1 MNDDRTHLDLAERA
15 RRAADH
21 AYAPYSGFR
30 VGAAVVDAEGTVYTG
45 ANVENAAYGS
55 TICAE
60 GSAIAHAVSS
70 GARRLTTMAVAC
82 VDAPSLADAYP
93 CGECRQRMHEFGVE
107 TVVVA
112 TAGGEVRAHPLAE
125 LLPHGFRFP

>member
-1 MNDDRTHLDLAERA
+1 MDHERAHLDLAQRA

-30 VGAAVVDAEGTVYTG
+30 VGAAVLDADGTVYTG

-60 GSAIAHAVSS
+60 GAAIAHAVSS
-70 GARRLTTMAVAC
+70 GARRLTTLAVAC

-107 TVVVA
+107 TVVV
-112 TAGGEVRAHPLAE
+112 TSAGDELRVHPLAE